1 MALFTELEPKKKKKK
16 LKIFMKT
23 QKILKSPHNLEKEVS
38 LRNQAF

>member
-1 MALFTELEPKKKKKK
+1 MALFTELEPKKKKK